1 MNTIKK
7 IQQAINDIE
16 ISLTRHKGSE
26 IVKDAFACE
35 TLEDAV
41 QALEKQK
48 SIKPLNQRYINK
60 ELIGECPSCRLQ
72 WDVAFYQRYC
82 SNCGQKLDWS

>member
-1 MNTIKK
+1 MDNIKF
-7 IQQAINDIE
+7 AIDYLKNNSYKMVEENDNY
-16 ISLTRHKGSE
+16 
-26 IVKDAFACE
+26 
-35 TLEDAV
+35 AV
-41 QALEKQK
+41 QTSNMAIEALEKQK